1 VPQPPHKRSLI
12 HCDYLISL
20 VHLRSLAATIGQ
32 AEFNR
37 RATTYGPAAL
47 RLTWDL
53 FSHLEF
59 DPHGGGTPGSL
70 ASLQLVHPASEGDFV
85 IGDHVYYWNHQAYD
99 LLNQEIGNAWRL
111 ENTILVD
118 RRGSTDIFLG
128 HGSGRLTKQQ
138 LRGKLAD
145 EYNDVA
151 DRALRTAHRAD
162 RGDAAAASD
171 MGTFFP
177 NVKKVAGR
185 WRVQGTTDF
194 GVPKVRERGIEVW
207 SDLLASASYDRS
219 VRLWDIAAGTQT
231 RPRGPHRRGQRRRVQ
246 HRRTPARQRQL
257 GRVGAVCATLRRTR
271 RCSCACASAH
281 PSSRSRSMTARSRS
295 DWAAPSPTS
304 RSTTGVVSTGE
315 T

>member
-1 VPQPPHKRSLI
+1 V
-12 HCDYLISL
+12 
-20 VHLRSLAATIGQ
+20 
-32 AEFNR
+32 
-37 RATTYGPAAL
+37 GPVQ
-47 RLTWDL
+47 
-53 FSHLEF
+53 HLEF
-59 DPHGGGTPGSL
+59 DPNGGGTPGSL

-194 GVPKVRERGIEVW
+194 GVPIDIE
-207 SDLLASASYDRS
+207 
-219 VRLWDIAAGTQT
+219 
-231 RPRGPHRRGQRRRVQ
+231 
-246 HRRTPARQRQL
+246 
-257 GRVGAVCATLRRTR
+257 LRRIHGREVLGPYDPGNPSQLYAVR
-271 RCSCACASAH
+271 RPIESA
-281 PSSRSRSMTARSRS
+281 
-295 DWAAPSPTS
+295 
-304 RSTTGVVSTGE
+304 
-315 T
+315 